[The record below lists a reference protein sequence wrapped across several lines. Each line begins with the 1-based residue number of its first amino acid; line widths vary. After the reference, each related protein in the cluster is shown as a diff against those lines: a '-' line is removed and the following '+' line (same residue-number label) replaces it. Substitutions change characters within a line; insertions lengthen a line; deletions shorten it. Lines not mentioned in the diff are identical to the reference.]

1 MNSTMRETILP
12 DRTVRL
18 ITWHAAE
25 AQQQAARLEAL
36 GFTVDASAMDAHSL
50 RAMRR
55 QPPLAVV
62 IDLSRQP
69 SSGRDVAIN
78 LRLAASTRSVPLLFV
93 GGEAE
98 KVARIRSVLPD
109 ASYTVWSEI
118 KAALSAALSNP
129 LSAPVVPASG
139 MAAYADVP
147 LPRKLGIKRDSM
159 VILQGAPEGWD
170 EKLAPLPEGATVTR
184 ECGEP
189 RNLTLWFVPSESQ
202 LRAQLAQMAPFAIKG
217 GLWVIWPKKR
227 SSSAGVL
234 SQALVR
240 SVCMA
245 AGLVDYKICSLDDT
259 WSGLQFSLAKRKE
272 NR

>member
-1 MNSTMRETILP
+1 MNGAMRETILL

-18 ITWHAAE
+18 ITWHAAK
-25 AQQQAARLEAL
+25 AQEQAACLEAL
-36 GFTVDASAMDAHSL
+36 GFKVDASAMDAHSL

-78 LRLAASTRSVPLLFV
+78 LRYAASTRYVPLLFV

-98 KVARIRSVLPD
+98 KVARIRRVLPD

-129 LSAPVVPASG
+129 LSAPVAPASG
-139 MAAYADVP
+139 MAAYAEVP
-147 LPRKLGIKRDSM
+147 LPRKLGIKKGFV

-170 EKLAPLPEGATVTR
+170 EELTPLPEGAMVTR
-184 ECGEP
+184 EFGQSHD
-189 RNLTLWFVPSESQ
+189 LTLWFVLSESQ

-227 SSSAGVL
+227 SSSAGGL

-240 SVCMA
+240 SICMA
-245 AGLVDYKICSLDDT
+245 AGLVDFKICSLDDT